1 MNYIK
6 YAYENRGS
14 EKRRV
19 SRNQTKEG
27 SVIGSKVIKF
37 RGAGLKIEVN
47 KREEGPRRGMPQE
60 MRYLSVSRFVEIEN
74 SFLKSNEDRIG
85 LIVDLFKK
93 EHDYSGA
100 GQTVAGMR
108 RLPSS
113 SKYRRMAKQA
123 DCKAS

>member
-6 YAYENRGS
+6 YTYENRGS
-14 EKRRV
+14 EKRLV

-47 KREEGPRRGMPQE
+47 KREEGLRRGMPQE

-74 SFLKSNEDRIG
+74 SFLKSKEDRIG
-85 LIVDLFKK
+85 LIVDLLKK